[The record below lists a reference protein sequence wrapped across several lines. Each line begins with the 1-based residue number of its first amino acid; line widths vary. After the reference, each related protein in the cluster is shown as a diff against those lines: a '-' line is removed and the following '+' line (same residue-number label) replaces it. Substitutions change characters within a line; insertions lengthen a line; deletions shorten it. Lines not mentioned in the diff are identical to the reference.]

1 MKEKLDLVRF
11 NLTNAMTR
19 ELIKFNELKK
29 ELLYLKNKKLLTNQ
43 DIVKIKETETKLNK
57 TKIKFIKEFRENN
70 KEEILKYLKIKD
82 QIWSF
87 FVFLKDF

>member
-1 MKEKLDLVRF
+1 MNEKLDLVRF

>member
-1 MKEKLDLVRF
+1 MNEKLDLVRF
-11 NLTNAMTR
+11 NLTNDMTR

-82 QIWSF
+82 QI
-87 FVFLKDF
+87 

>member
-1 MKEKLDLVRF
+1 MNEKLDLVRF

-82 QIWSF
+82 QI
-87 FVFLKDF
+87 